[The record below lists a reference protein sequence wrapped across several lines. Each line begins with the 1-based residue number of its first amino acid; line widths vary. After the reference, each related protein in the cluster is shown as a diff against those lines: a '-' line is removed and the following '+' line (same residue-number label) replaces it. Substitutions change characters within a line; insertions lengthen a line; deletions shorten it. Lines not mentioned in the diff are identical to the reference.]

1 MSMRVYPIVKNT
13 EMQQTVTLYS
23 RPNEMVYSYHMLK
36 LYVDSYWLL
45 LL

>member
-23 RPNEMVYSYHMLK
+23 RPNEMVYSFQILK
-36 LYVDSYWLL
+36 LYMDSYLVL
-45 LL
+45 